1 MKTLK
6 WIYNLG
12 KLHERRRIKLLI
24 EVHRNSKPE
33 KQEFKE
39 GDKSYAKNLYQHDMA
54 VWYGVQEELD
64 KLTRPPMMY
73 TEQQPIPALIDED
86 EL

>member
-24 EVHRNSKPE
+24 ELHRNSKPE
-33 KQEFKE
+33 MPHLDENE
-39 GDKSYAKNLYQHDMA
+39 KSYAKEVYEQDIALWHA
-54 VWYGVQEELD
+54 VEHELT
-64 KLTRPPMMY
+64 KLVSPPVVF
-73 TEQQPIPALIDED
+73 TEQMPNPALIDED

>member
-24 EVHRNSKPE
+24 SQHTTSKPVE
-33 KQEFKE
+33 SDYSSKE
-39 GDKSYAKNLYQHDMA
+39 SFRRSMNLWYA
-54 VWYGVQEELD
+54 VQRQLEEI
-64 KLTRPPMMY
+64 TQPPM
-73 TEQQPIPALIDED
+73 THIEQEYVKPLIDED
-86 EL
+86 L

>member
-24 EVHRNSKPE
+24 AQHTSSKPVKSDYSDE
-33 KQEFKE
+33 KRFMREMDLWHSVQ
-39 GDKSYAKNLYQHDMA
+39 YQ
-54 VWYGVQEELD
+54 LD
-64 KLTRPPMMY
+64 KITQPPMVY
-73 TEQQPIPALIDED
+73 TEQEYVKPLIDE